1 MMILTLFSL
10 LVLIWE
16 YDNRMSNIPVAQE
29 ERQKTLLH
37 RLNSAVRY
45 GISLISTK
53 ITQWQSGGNDE

>member
-1 MMILTLFSL
+1 MMILILFSL

-45 GISLISTK
+45 GISFISAK
-53 ITQWQSGGNDE
+53 ISQWQSGGNDE

>member
-1 MMILTLFSL
+1 MMILILFSL

-37 RLNSAVRY
+37 RLNFAVRH
-45 GISLISTK
+45 GISFVSIR
-53 ITQWQSGGNDE
+53 IAQWQNGGNNE

>member
-1 MMILTLFSL
+1 MMILILFSL

-37 RLNSAVRY
+37 RLNSAIRY
-45 GISLISTK
+45 GISFISTK
-53 ITQWQSGGNDE
+53 IAQWQSGGNDE